1 MSCLSDENLAALVD
15 GSADAEQLAMWKAH
29 ISTCD
34 VCATRF
40 ARKQVGSMMS
50 PDFNLSFLVPK

>member
-1 MSCLSDENLAALVD
+1 MPCLSDENLAALVD
-15 GSADAEQLAMWKAH
+15 GSALAQHLATWKAH
-29 ISTCD
+29 IATCD
-34 VCATRF
+34 ACAARF

>member
-15 GSADAEQLAMWKAH
+15 GSALAQHLVTWKAH
-29 ISTCD
+29 IAACGAY
-34 VCATRF
+34 ATRF

-50 PDFNLSFLVPK
+50 PDLNLSVRVPK